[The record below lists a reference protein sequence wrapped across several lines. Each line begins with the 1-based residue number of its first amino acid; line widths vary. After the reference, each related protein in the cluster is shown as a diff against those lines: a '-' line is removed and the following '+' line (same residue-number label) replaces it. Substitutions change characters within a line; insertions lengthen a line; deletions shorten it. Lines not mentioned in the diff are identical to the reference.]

1 MKQTNKQT
9 IGEEIANSISHGIMA
24 ILGII
29 FMILLLI
36 KSNTSREYIAASI
49 FGFGMIN
56 LYLMSTLYHA
66 IHHEKAKGVF
76 QRFDHLS
83 IYILIGGTF
92 APLLLLLPS
101 IQEPFF
107 LGIGLGPLVFI
118 IQWSFIALGVIFK
131 AIWIKRYQK
140 LHLAIYLVMGWS
152 ALIFI
157 NHILAFNLS
166 AFYLVILGGISYTI
180 GVGFYVL
187 PKIKYFHFIWHIFV
201 GLGTVFQFIAIYLY
215 IY

>member
-1 MKQTNKQT
+1 MKKTNIQTM
-9 IGEEIANSISHGIMA
+9 GEEIANSISHGVMA
-24 ILGII
+24 ILGIV
-29 FMILLLI
+29 FMILLLV
-36 KSNTSREYIAASI
+36 KSDTTIEYIAAII

-66 IHHEKAKGVF
+66 IHHKKAKSVF
-76 QRFDHLS
+76 QRLDHLS

-101 IQEPFF
+101 IQEPIF
-107 LGIGLGPLVFI
+107 LGLGLGLIIFI
-118 IQWSFIALGVIFK
+118 IQWSFILLGVIFK

-140 LHLAIYLVMGWS
+140 LHLVIYLAMGWS
-152 ALIFI
+152 ALLFI
-157 NHILAFNLS
+157 NHLLAFNLN
-166 AFYLVILGGISYTI
+166 AFYWVGLGGLSYTI
-180 GVGFYVL
+180 GVGFYMF

-201 GLGTVFQFIAIYLY
+201 ALGTVFQFLAIYLY

>member
-1 MKQTNKQT
+1 MKNSNIQTV
-9 IGEEIANSISHGIMA
+9 GEEIANSISHGIMA
-24 ILGII
+24 ILGIV

-36 KSNTSREYIAASI
+36 KSNTTTEYIASSI

-66 IHHEKAKGVF
+66 IHHEKAKNVF

-101 IQEPFF
+101 IQEPIF
-107 LGIGLGPLVFI
+107 LGLGLGPIVFI
-118 IQWSFIALGVIFK
+118 LQWSFILLGVVFK

-140 LHLAIYLVMGWS
+140 LHLTVYLAMGWS
-152 ALIFI
+152 ALLFI
-157 NHILAFNLS
+157 NHLLSFNLN
-166 AFYLVILGGISYTI
+166 AFYLVVFGGLSYTI
-180 GVGFYVL
+180 GVGFYVF

-201 GLGTVFQFIAIYLY
+201 ALGTVFQFIAIYLY

>member
-140 LHLAIYLVMGWS
+140 LHLAIYLV
-152 ALIFI
+152 
-157 NHILAFNLS
+157 
-166 AFYLVILGGISYTI
+166 ILGGISYTI

>member
-1 MKQTNKQT
+1 MKKTHKQT

-24 ILGII
+24 ILGMV
-29 FMILLLI
+29 FMILLLV
-36 KSNTSREYIAASI
+36 KSNETKEYLAAII

-66 IHHEKAKGVF
+66 IAHEKAKDVF

-101 IQEPFF
+101 IQEPFV

-118 IQWSFIALGVIFK
+118 IQWSFILIGVIFK
-131 AIWIKRYQK
+131 AIWIKKFQK
-140 LHLAIYLVMGWS
+140 LHLVIYLLMGWS

-157 NHILAFNLS
+157 NQLMNFNMN
-166 AFYLVILGGISYTI
+166 AFYLVVLGGISYTI
-180 GVGFYVL
+180 GVGFYIF
-187 PKIKYFHFIWHIFV
+187 PKIKYFHFIWHLCV